1 MPKTI
6 NKNDMVAQLQLFCQR
21 TTYLQ
26 IQKLNLNLGA
36 VPVFDA
42 LMTIHKS
49 ETDLWPKFDVS
60 MSNKKNCLKLGFDSS
75 RT

>member
-49 ETDLWPKFDVS
+49 ETDLWPKFDIV
-60 MSNKKNCLKLGFDSS
+60 MSYWHSLKLGFDKN